1 MLLSCMNRIQ
11 TWITCGC
18 PAALAGQ
25 AEKHQLGADPS
36 APSLRLPPQGKDAPW
51 HCYWDVR
58 QGKAVTALLEKTL
71 SRPSPDPLRISW
83 AAPQGNLH
91 EEAGLPALFLTS
103 SQRKQFSFSI
113 LPHVQ
118 QAPGEVPVRER

>member
-1 MLLSCMNRIQ
+1 MALL
-11 TWITCGC
+11 
-18 PAALAGQ
+18 
-25 AEKHQLGADPS
+25 LGRTA
-36 APSLRLPPQGKDAPW
+36 
-51 HCYWDVR
+51 R
-58 QGKAVTALLEKTL
+58 QGCHSPMEKTL

-103 SQRKQFSFSI
+103 SKRKQFSFSI

-118 QAPGEVPVRER
+118 QAPREVPVRER